1 MLLLLLLWKMMLQL
15 MLMIIFF
22 FFGCCLCLILK
33 FMQEII
39 AELLELEG
47 TLFSHA
53 KHIHIQMY
61 VCLMCSAI
69 TFQG

>member
-1 MLLLLLLWKMMLQL
+1 MEDDAAADVDDY
-15 MLMIIFF
+15 IF

-47 TLFSHA
+47 TLFSYA
-53 KHIHIQMY
+53 KYIHIQMY